1 MLYALELRLRW
12 FDPFGTV
19 FFYDFGNVFSDWVPR
34 FDKKL
39 LQSWGF
45 GLRYYSMLGP
55 LSLDVGFPVNRRKG
69 IDSAFQVYVNIG
81 QAF

>member
-1 MLYALELRLRW
+1 MLYAFELRFRGEGPL
-12 FDPFGTV
+12 GGIL
-19 FFYDFGNVFSDWVPR
+19 FYEFGNVFADSLPR

-39 LQSWGF
+39 LQSYGF

-55 LSLDVGFPVNRRKG
+55 LSLDIGIPVNRRKG
-69 IDSAFQVYVNIG
+69 IDSPFQVYVNIG